1 MHEDESLYDFY
12 TKLCDIANE
21 SFTLSEKIPETTF
34 VRKIIRFLPDRFS
47 SKVIAIEEAKDLDS
61 MKAEDLM
68 GSLRAFEMTL
78 KQRKREKSIVLKIVH
93 KEEDSSEEDIDD
105 EFTLLTMNFKKFLKK
120 VGKSS
125 KSSSS
130 FPNTFKGKNSS
141 ENLDF
146 TNNKKIIQ
154 CRECEDYRHIQSQC
168 ADTRKKKSKALKST
182 WSDDESDGSQEDDS
196 MVSNQVAFSG
206 TLVLCNRV
214 LVQGYLG
221 SVATD
226 SVYLFVKLDT
236 IALDSKIESIIL
248 CGSNSDSGEESEND
262 DEYLQEAYEK
272 MYTLWLKVCATNRAL
287 DSENQELC
295 DLKKKVEGKV

>member
-61 MKAEDLM
+61 MKVEDLM

-105 EFTLLTMNFKKFLKK
+105 EFALLTMNFKKFLKK

-141 ENLDF
+141 ENSYF
-146 TNNKKIIQ
+146 SINKKRIQ
-154 CRECEDYRHIQSQC
+154 CGEYEGYGHIQSEC
-168 ADTRKKKSKALKST
+168 A
-182 WSDDESDGSQEDDS
+182 
-196 MVSNQVAFSG
+196 NP
-206 TLVLCNRV
+206 
-214 LVQGYLG
+214 
-221 SVATD
+221 
-226 SVYLFVKLDT
+226 
-236 IALDSKIESIIL
+236 
-248 CGSNSDSGEESEND
+248 
-262 DEYLQEAYEK
+262 
-272 MYTLWLKVCATNRAL
+272 
-287 DSENQELC
+287 
-295 DLKKKVEGKV
+295 